1 MGLISSLFKAF
12 IDPSKEN
19 RNNLK
24 GASGE
29 AQGTLGMFLF
39 LPDEYIV
46 LSNVTVPTPK
56 GTTQIDHVVVSQYGI
71 HVIESKNIKGAI
83 YGDEASPKWT
93 VFLGPKKYQMPNP
106 LRQNFAHIKALSA
119 ALGMPEDHFHSLV
132 FFWADNC
139 SFKTP
144 MPENVRR
151 EGLCTYIRSKT
162 QRIIEPERVMD
173 VVRAINNARLPDT
186 EQTTATHVA
195 GLKQR
200 FHTQHKA
207 GDACPRCEG
216 GKLVLRT
223 ARQSGQEFLGCSM
236 YPKCKHTEKVS

>member
-1 MGLISSLFKAF
+1 MGLLNSLFKAF
-12 IDPSKEN
+12 FDPSKEN

-29 AQGTLGMFLF
+29 AKSTLGMFLF

-71 HVIESKNIKGAI
+71 HVIETKNIQGAI
-83 YGDEASPKWT
+83 YGDDASPKWT
-93 VFLGPKKYQMPNP
+93 VFLGSRKLQISNP
-106 LRQNFAHIKALSA
+106 LRQNYGYIKALAA
-119 ALGMPEDHFHSLV
+119 ALRMPESNFHSLV

-162 QRIIEPERVMD
+162 QRLIEPEKVMD

-186 EQTTATHVA
+186 EQTTANHVA
-195 GLKQR
+195 GLKER
-200 FHTQHKA
+200 FQSPHKA

-223 ARQSGQEFLGCSM
+223 ARQTGREFLGCSM
-236 YPKCKHTEKVS
+236 YPKCKHTEPVS